1 MQNKG
6 DMKTMEEENKESERK
21 FVNNEISLEQFN
33 AGKKRIELKKAEEDF
48 FAGNITAE
56 EFEQKR
62 NAIKESHEKAAH
74 DKEAESKEEIAKEET
89 QDVTEAI
96 MIEGMQCHSCE
107 KRIKHS
113 VSAMHGVKRCKVDY
127 ASGSSEVEFSPH
139 RVSKEKIVEKIE
151 SGGYACNGK
160 KEVSKAK
167 YAAIAAGVFVALLG
181 IYLVL
186 KGTVGFNLPDFSSN
200 VSLGILFLAGL
211 MTGFHCVAMCGGFMV
226 SYSAKNAKENKSGFL
241 QHIYYGAGKTVSYA
255 AIGGLFGLLGSF
267 ISFTP
272 IIRGGIAIIAGIF
285 LVLFGL
291 KMLDVIPALRKMQ
304 IRQPAI
310 INKINAHFGG
320 HAGPFVTG
328 LLNGLMI
335 ACGPLLAIYIYA
347 AGTGS
352 FVQGATAA
360 AVFGLGTL
368 PVLFGFGMI
377 ASMISSQMTRKI
389 LKYSGIVVLIL
400 GLIMLNR
407 GLSLT
412 GSGYDYNSLTSGFSA
427 KQAGS
432 AASPGADIVVKD
444 GFQEI
449 KMDVIRSGWS
459 PNKFVL
465 KKGVPVKWI
474 IDGKEITG
482 CNNAIQVPKLGLNF
496 KIKQGLQT
504 IEFTP
509 TETGT
514 ISWSCWMGMIQ
525 GLFVVV
531 DDTTDTAKALESAPA
546 PKAGSCGGGGGCGC
560 GGGR

>member
-1 MQNKG
+1 
-6 DMKTMEEENKESERK
+6 MKKQLNELERQFES
-21 FVNNEISLEQFN
+21 NEISMEQFN
-33 AGKKRIELKKAEEDF
+33 AEKKRLELEEAKEDF
-48 FAGNITAE
+48 LAGKISAD

-62 NAIKESHEKAAH
+62 NELKGAQETAAREE
-74 DKEAESKEEIAKEET
+74 EAEAPEEAKEEP
-89 QDVTEAI
+89 QDITETI
-96 MIEGMQCHSCE
+96 MIEGMTCSSCE
-107 KRIKHS
+107 KRIHHS
-113 VSAMHGVKRCKVDY
+113 VSKMHGVKRCSADY
-127 ASGSSEVEFSPH
+127 ASGSAEVEFNP
-139 RVSKEKIVEKIE
+139 KETSRQKIIEKIE
-151 SGGYACNGK
+151 SLGYACDEK

-167 YAAIAAGVFVALLG
+167 YAAIAAGVFVAIFG

-186 KGTVGFNLPDFSSN
+186 KSTVGLNLPDFSNN

-226 SYSAKNAKENKSGFL
+226 SYSAKNAKENKNGFM
-241 QHIYYGAGKTVSYA
+241 QHIYYGTGKTLSYA
-255 AIGGLFGLLGSF
+255 VIGGLFGLLGSF

-272 IIRGGIAIIAGIF
+272 TLRGGIAIVAGLF

-304 IRQPAI
+304 IGQPAF

-412 GSGYDYNSLTSGFSA
+412 GSGYDYNTLTSGFSA
-427 KQAGS
+427 KAGGIGS
-432 AASPGADIVVKD
+432 PAASVGSDIVVKD

-449 KMDVIRSGWS
+449 KMDVLRSGWS

-465 KKGVPVKWI
+465 KKDVPVKWI
-474 IDGKEITG
+474 INGKEITG
-482 CNNAIQVPKLGLNF
+482 CNNAIQVPKYGLNF
-496 KIKQGLQT
+496 QIKPGLQT

-514 ISWSCWMGMIQ
+514 VSWSCWMGMIQ
-525 GLFVVV
+525 GVFIVV
-531 DDTTDTAKALESAPA
+531 DGTADTAKALASAPA
-546 PKAGSCGGGGGCGC
+546 PKAGTCGGGGGCGC

>member
-1 MQNKG
+1 
-6 DMKTMEEENKESERK
+6 MEEQQDN
-21 FVNNEISLEQFN
+21 
-33 AGKKRIELKKAEEDF
+33 G
-48 FAGNITAE
+48 
-56 EFEQKR
+56 
-62 NAIKESHEKAAH
+62 IKEEP
-74 DKEAESKEEIAKEET
+74 KETTETIA
-89 QDVTEAI
+89 I
-96 MIEGMQCHSCE
+96 RGMHCRSCE
-107 KRIKHS
+107 NTIKHA
-113 VSAMHGVKRCKVDY
+113 VSGMPGVKKCTVDY
-127 ASGSSEVEFSPH
+127 ATGSAEIGFNPEETS
-139 RVSKEKIVEKIE
+139 REKIIEKIE
-151 SGGYACNGK
+151 SAGYDCSGK
-160 KEVSKAK
+160 KETSKAK
-167 YAAIAAGVFVALLG
+167 YAAIAAGVFVAIFG

-186 KGTVGFNLPDFSSN
+186 KNTIGLNLPDFSNN

-211 MTGFHCVAMCGGFMV
+211 MTGFHCVAMCGGFMI

-241 QHIYYGAGKTVSYA
+241 QHLYYGAGKTLSYA
-255 AIGGLFGLLGSF
+255 VIGGLFGLLGSF
-267 ISFTP
+267 VSFTP
-272 IIRGGIAIIAGIF
+272 MLRGGIAIVAGIF

-291 KMLDVIPALRKMQ
+291 KMLDAIPTLRKMQ
-304 IRQPAI
+304 IRQPTFL
-310 INKINAHFGG
+310 NKINAQFGG

-400 GLIMLNR
+400 GIIMLNR

-412 GSGYDYNSLTSGFSA
+412 GSGYDYNSLTAGFNA
-427 KQAGS
+427 KSAGS
-432 AASPGADIVVKD
+432 AATGTATQDIIMKD
-444 GFQEI
+444 GYQEI
-449 KMDVIRSGWS
+449 NMEVNRNGFVPD
-459 PNKFVL
+459 KFVL

-474 IDGKEITG
+474 IDGKELNG
-482 CNNAIQVPKLGLNF
+482 CNKAIQVPSLGLKF
-496 KIKQGLQT
+496 DVKQGLQT

-514 ISWSCWMGMIQ
+514 ISWSCWMGMIP

-531 DDTTDTAKALESAPA
+531 DDTADSAKALESTPA
-546 PKAGSCGGGGGCGC
+546 LSGGTCGMGAGCGC
-560 GGGR
+560 GR

>member
-1 MQNKG
+1 
-6 DMKTMEEENKESERK
+6 MEEDIKELEKR
-21 FVNNEISLEQFN
+21 FENNEISLKQFHAEKKRLELEN
-33 AGKKRIELKKAEEDF
+33 AKLDFLAGK
-48 FAGNITAE
+48 ITAE
-56 EFEQKR
+56 EFEHKR
-62 NAIKESHEKAAH
+62 GELDKHNE
-74 DKEAESKEEIAKEET
+74 KEAEAKEEAKPKEEMH
-89 QDVTEAI
+89 DVTETI

-113 VSAMHGVKRCKVDY
+113 VSAMHGVKRCKADY
-127 ASGSSEVEFSPH
+127 VSGSAEIEFNPAKTN
-139 RVSKEKIVEKIE
+139 KEKIIEKIE
-151 SGGYACNGK
+151 SLGYACGGK

-167 YAAIAAGVFVALLG
+167 YAAIAAGVFVAIFG

-186 KGTVGFNLPDFSSN
+186 KNTIGFNLPDFSSN

-211 MTGFHCVAMCGGFMV
+211 MTGFHCIAMCGGFMV

-241 QHIYYGAGKTVSYA
+241 QHVYYGAGKTLSYA
-255 AIGGLFGLLGSF
+255 VIGGLFGLLGSF
-267 ISFTP
+267 VSFTP
-272 IIRGGIAIIAGIF
+272 TLRGGIAIVAGLF

-304 IRQPAI
+304 IRQPAF
-310 INKINAHFGG
+310 INKINAQFGG

-368 PVLFGFGMI
+368 PVLFGFGLI
-377 ASMISSQMTRKI
+377 ASVISSQMTRKI
-389 LKYSGIVVLIL
+389 LKYSGIAVLIL

-412 GSGYDYNSLTSGFSA
+412 GSGYDYNSLTAGFNA
-427 KQAGS
+427 KSAGS
-432 AASPGADIVVKD
+432 AATGAAENIVIKD
-444 GFQEI
+444 GYQEI
-449 KMDVIRSGWS
+449 NMDVLSSGWS

-474 IDGKEITG
+474 INGKEITG
-482 CNNAIQVPKLGLNF
+482 CNNAIQVPKYGLNF

-525 GLFVVV
+525 GVFIVV
-531 DDTTDTAKALESAPA
+531 DDTADTAKALASTPA
-546 PKAGSCGGGGGCGC
+546 PKAGTCGGSGGGCGC
-560 GGGR
+560 GG

>member
-1 MQNKG
+1 
-6 DMKTMEEENKESERK
+6 MEEQKPEKD
-21 FVNNEISLEQFN
+21 FL
-33 AGKKRIELKKAEEDF
+33 AGR
-48 FAGNITAE
+48 ITAE
-56 EFEQKR
+56 EFNQRKAELMKV
-62 NAIKESHEKAAH
+62 HEK
-74 DKEAESKEEIAKEET
+74 EADTTET
-89 QDVTEAI
+89 I
-96 MIEGMQCHSCE
+96 MIEGMHCHSCE
-107 KRIKHS
+107 KRINHS
-113 VSAMHGVKRCKVDY
+113 VSAMHGVKRCKADY
-127 ASGSSEVEFSPH
+127 VSGSAEIEFNPQKT
-139 RVSKEKIVEKIE
+139 SKEKIIEKIE
-151 SGGYACNGK
+151 SLGYACNRK

-186 KGTVGFNLPDFSSN
+186 KNTTGFELPEFGKN
-200 VSLGILFLAGL
+200 VSIGILFLAGL

-226 SYSAKNAKENKSGFL
+226 SYSAKNAKEKKSGFM
-241 QHIYYGAGKTVSYA
+241 QHVYYGTGKTLSYA
-255 AIGGLFGLLGSF
+255 VIGGLFGLLGSF

-272 IIRGGIAIIAGIF
+272 MLRGVIGILAGVF

-304 IRQPAI
+304 IRQPAFVD
-310 INKINAHFGG
+310 KINAHFGG

-352 FVQGATAA
+352 LLQGATSA

-368 PVLFGFGMI
+368 PVLFGFGI
-377 ASMISSQMTRKI
+377 VTSAISANATRKI
-389 LKYSGIVVLIL
+389 LKYSGIAVLIL
-400 GLIMLNR
+400 GVIMLNR

-427 KQAGS
+427 KQAGNTAS
-432 AASPGADIVVKD
+432 AASDIVVKD
-444 GFQEI
+444 GYQEI
-449 KMDVIRSGWS
+449 RMDVLSSGWS

-474 IDGKEITG
+474 INGKQLNG
-482 CNNAIQVPKLGLNF
+482 CNNAIQVPKLDIDFRINP
-496 KIKQGLQT
+496 GLQT

-514 ISWSCWMGMIQ
+514 ISWSCWMGMIP
-525 GLFVVV
+525 GVFVVV
-531 DDTTDTAKALESAPA
+531 DDGTDSVKALSEVPVPSG
-546 PKAGSCGGGGGCGC
+546 GSCGGGGGCGC
-560 GGGR
+560 GGGG

>member
-1 MQNKG
+1 
-6 DMKTMEEENKESERK
+6 MEKKLKELERQFENKE
-21 FVNNEISLEQFN
+21 ISMEQFHAEKRQLELEEAKGDFL
-33 AGKKRIELKKAEEDF
+33 AGK
-48 FAGNITAE
+48 ITAD

-62 NAIKESHEKAAH
+62 NELEEVHE
-74 DKEAESKEEIAKEET
+74 KEAEPNEKRAKKEGHDITET
-89 QDVTEAI
+89 I
-96 MIEGMQCHSCE
+96 MIEGMTCGSCE
-107 KRIKHS
+107 KRIHHS
-113 VSAMHGVKRCKVDY
+113 VSKMHGVKRCSADY
-127 ASGSSEVEFSPH
+127 ATGSADIKFNPEETS
-139 RVSKEKIVEKIE
+139 REKIIEKIE
-151 SGGYACNGK
+151 SLGYSCKERK
-160 KEVSKAK
+160 KTSNAK
-167 YAAIAAGVFVALLG
+167 YAAIAAGVFVAILG

-186 KGTVGFNLPDFSSN
+186 KSTVGLNLPDFSNN

-226 SYSAKNAKENKSGFL
+226 SYSAKNAKENKSGFM
-241 QHIYYGAGKTVSYA
+241 QHLYYGVGKTSSYA
-255 AIGGLFGLLGSF
+255 VIGGLFGLLGSF

-272 IIRGGIAIIAGIF
+272 TLRGGIAIVAGLF
-285 LVLFGL
+285 LVLFGI

-304 IRQPAI
+304 IRQPAFI
-310 INKINAHFGG
+310 DKINTHFGG

-377 ASMISSQMTRKI
+377 TTMISSRMTRKI

-407 GLSLT
+407 GLALT
-412 GSGYDYNSLTSGFSA
+412 GSGYDYNTLTSGFNA
-427 KQAGS
+427 KQGGNAAATAGS
-432 AASPGADIVVKD
+432 DIVIKD
-444 GFQEI
+444 GYQEI
-449 KMDVIRSGWS
+449 NMEVNRNGFV

-465 KKGVPVKWI
+465 QKGVPVKWI
-474 IDGKEITG
+474 IDGTELNG
-482 CNNAIQVPKLGLNF
+482 CNNAIQVPSLGLEF
-496 KIKQGLQT
+496 DVKQGLQT

-509 TETGT
+509 ITTGN
-514 ISWSCWMGMIQ
+514 IAWSCWMGMIP

-531 DDTTDTAKALESAPA
+531 DDTADTAKALESAPA
-546 PKAGSCGGGGGCGC
+546 PQGGTCGGSGGGCGC
-560 GGGR
+560 GG